1 MIACEELHGFS
12 VASASQAHKLTSP
25 QADQLTSSQASL
37 PQAIG
42 LLRAIALV
50 VGTIIGAS
58 IFVQPSVISGEVPTA
73 GGMLLVWAVA
83 GALTL
88 IGALVTAELAS
99 AFPRTGGV
107 YVFLTEAF
115 SPLVGFL
122 WCWAMFWSMHTGIIA
137 ALAMVFA
144 RYVGFFVPLDAGGLR
159 VVAVLG
165 ILALSAVNYVSV
177 RQGSALQTTL
187 TAIKVAAITLVV
199 ALGAAYALGAVPTTS
214 GAPAAA
220 IDAVRSP
227 GPSWGAFVTALVA
240 ALFAYGG
247 WHMVTYAAG
256 ETVDPAR
263 TIPRALI
270 IGTLVVTA
278 CYIGVNA
285 AYLTVLPLQT
295 VVSSSRVAADFADV
309 VLGAGGATLLS
320 ALVIVST
327 LGSMTGIILA
337 GPRAYASAAHDGLL
351 PRWAGAVHPRFRTP
365 HYAIAAQAAWAS
377 VLVATGT
384 YRVLFT
390 RVVYTEWIFFG
401 LMAAGI
407 FVLRRHSDYA
417 PRYRA
422 WGYPLLP
429 AIFVAST
436 VLIVATQLLRQPAE
450 SITGLLFVLAG
461 IPVYYVMVGGRRRR
475 TQEAVPDAGR

>member
-1 MIACEELHGFS
+1 M
-12 VASASQAHKLTSP
+12 
-25 QADQLTSSQASL
+25 
-37 PQAIG
+37 
-42 LLRAIALV
+42 V

-58 IFVQPSVISGEVPTA
+58 IFVQPSVISGEVPSVT
-73 GGMLLVWAVA
+73 GMMLVWAVA

-107 YVFLTEAF
+107 YVFLAEAF

-144 RYVGFFVPLDAGGLR
+144 RYVGHFVPLGGGGLR
-159 VVAVLG
+159 LVAVAA
-165 ILALSAVNYVSV
+165 IVALSAINYVSV
-177 RQGSALQTTL
+177 RQGSALQTTFTVIKV
-187 TAIKVAAITLVV
+187 TAIALVV
-199 ALGAAYALGAVPTTS
+199 ALGAAYALGAIPGAAGT
-214 GAPAAA
+214 APAGAA
-220 IDAVRSP
+220 TETTAGGVI
-227 GPSWGAFVTALVA
+227 PSWGAFVTAIVA

-256 ETVDPAR
+256 ETVDPTR
-263 TIPRALI
+263 TIPRALLV
-270 IGTLVVTA
+270 GTLVVTA
-278 CYIGVNA
+278 CYVGVNA
-285 AYLTVLPLQT
+285 AYVAVLPLAA
-295 VVSSSRVAADFADV
+295 VVSSTRVAADFADA
-309 VLGAGGATLLS
+309 VLGAGGAALLS

-327 LGSMTGIILA
+327 LGSMTGIVLA
-337 GPRAYASAAHDGLL
+337 GPRAYLSAAEDGLL

-365 HYAIAAQAAWAS
+365 HLAITAQAVWAS

-384 YRVLFT
+384 YRALFT

-407 FVLRRHSDYA
+407 FVLRRRAGYA

-422 WGYPLLP
+422 WGYPVLP
-429 AIFVAST
+429 AIFIAST
-436 VLIVATQLLRQPAE
+436 VLIVATQLVRQPAE
-450 SITGLLFVLAG
+450 SVTGLLFVLAG
-461 IPVYYVMVGGRRRR
+461 VPVYYVGRRWRGAAR
-475 TQEAVPDAGR
+475 SEVLGPRS

>member
-1 MIACEELHGFS
+1 M
-12 VASASQAHKLTSP
+12 
-25 QADQLTSSQASL
+25 
-37 PQAIG
+37 
-42 LLRAIALV
+42 V

-73 GGMLLVWAVA
+73 GGMLLVWAAA

-99 AFPRTGGV
+99 AFPRVGGV

-115 SPLVGFL
+115 SPLAGFL

-137 ALAMVFA
+137 ALSMVFA
-144 RYVGFFVPLDAGGLR
+144 RYVGHFVPLGDVGLR
-159 VVAVLG
+159 LVAVSG
-165 ILALSAVNYVSV
+165 VVALSALNYVSV
-177 RQGSALQTTL
+177 RQGSAVQTAFTVMKVG
-187 TAIKVAAITLVV
+187 AIAVVA
-199 ALGAAYALGAVPTTS
+199 ALGAAYAMGALPP
-214 GAPAAA
+214 GAPATHTPAA
-220 IDAVRSP
+220 GELARAVV
-227 GPSWGAFVTALVA
+227 PSWGAFVTALVA

-247 WHMVTYAAG
+247 WHMVTYVAG
-256 ETVDPAR
+256 ETADPAR
-263 TIPRALI
+263 TIPRALL

-278 CYIGVNA
+278 CYVAVNA
-285 AYLTVLPLQT
+285 AYVAVLPLET
-295 VVSSSRVAADFADV
+295 VVSSARVAADFADA
-309 VLGAGGATLLS
+309 VLGAGGAALLS

-337 GPRAYASAAHDGLL
+337 GPRAYLSAADDGLL
-351 PRWAGAVHPRFRTP
+351 PRWAGAVHARYRTP
-365 HYAIAAQAAWAS
+365 HVAIVAQAAWAS

-384 YRVLFT
+384 YRALFT

-407 FVLRRHSDYA
+407 FVLRRRPGYA

-422 WGYPLLP
+422 WGYPVLP
-429 AIFVAST
+429 AVFIAST
-436 VLIVATQLLRQPAE
+436 VLIVATQIVRQPAE

-461 IPVYYVMVGGRRRR
+461 VPVYYLGPRSKVQRPR
-475 TQEAVPDAGR
+475 

>member
-1 MIACEELHGFS
+1 M
-12 VASASQAHKLTSP
+12 
-25 QADQLTSSQASL
+25 
-37 PQAIG
+37 
-42 LLRAIALV
+42 V

-58 IFVQPSVISGEVPTA
+58 IFVQPSVISGEVPSVT
-73 GGMLLVWAVA
+73 GMMLVWAVA

-107 YVFLTEAF
+107 YVFLAEAF

-144 RYVGFFVPLDAGGLR
+144 RYVGHFVPLGGGGLR
-159 VVAVLG
+159 LVAVVAIV
-165 ILALSAVNYVSV
+165 ALSAINYVSV
-177 RQGSALQTTL
+177 RQGSALQTAFTVIKL
-187 TAIKVAAITLVV
+187 TAIALVV
-199 ALGAAYALGAVPTTS
+199 ALGAAYALGAI
-214 GAPAAA
+214 PAAA
-220 IDAVRSP
+220 GTAPGDAAP
-227 GPSWGAFVTALVA
+227 ETTAGGAIPSWGAFVTAIVA

-256 ETVDPAR
+256 ETVDPTR
-263 TIPRALI
+263 TIPRALLV
-270 IGTLVVTA
+270 GTLVVTA
-278 CYIGVNA
+278 CYVGVNA
-285 AYLTVLPLQT
+285 AYVAVLPLAT
-295 VVSSSRVAADFADV
+295 VVSSTRVAADFADA
-309 VLGAGGATLLS
+309 VLGAGGAALLS

-327 LGSMTGIILA
+327 LGSMTGIVLA
-337 GPRAYASAAHDGLL
+337 GPRAYLSAAEDGLL

-365 HYAIAAQAAWAS
+365 HLAITAQAVWAS

-384 YRVLFT
+384 YRALFT

-407 FVLRRHSDYA
+407 FVLRRRADYA

-422 WGYPLLP
+422 WGYPILP
-429 AIFVAST
+429 AVFIAST
-436 VLIVATQLLRQPAE
+436 VLIVATQLVRQPAE
-450 SITGLLFVLAG
+450 SVTGLLFVLAG
-461 IPVYYVMVGGRRRR
+461 VPVYYVGRRWRGAAR
-475 TQEAVPDAGR
+475 SEVLGPRS